1 MLPANEYLFPVT
13 QYWPFLTG
21 FIAFVIVLLT
31 LDLTVFHRK
40 AHAVSMKEAGL
51 WVVFWV
57 SLAVIFNIGLYF
69 YAAWWFPQDARLMA
83 FPGFEPLKAARQVSL
98 EFLTGYV
105 IEESLSV
112 DNIFVFVVVMSYF
125 AIPAKYQHRVLFLGI
140 IGAIVFRGIFIAL
153 GALLMKIHW
162 VIYVFGAFLIITG
175 IKMAF
180 SDDKPPE
187 PEKNP
192 LIRAFR
198 KMMPVTPAFHGQN
211 FFVRLNGVL
220 HATPLFIVVLFL
232 EATDIVFAVD
242 SVPAIFA
249 VTREPLIVFTSNI
262 FAILGLRAM
271 YFLLAGAMDKFHL
284 LRYGLALI
292 LIFVGLK
299 MVWLDHLAG
308 GKFPIGWSL
317 AIIAAILGGAV
328 VLSLL
333 RPSAHSHPSKEEE
346 SVTQEESTH

>member
-1 MLPANEYLFPVT
+1 MLPANEYLFPIAE
-13 QYWPFLTG
+13 YWPFLAG
-21 FIAFVIVLLT
+21 FIAFVILLLA

-57 SLAVIFNIGLYF
+57 SLAVIFNIGLYL
-69 YAAWWFPQDARLMA
+69 YASWWFPQEQRLMA
-83 FPGFEPLKAARQVSL
+83 IPGFDPLKAARQVSL

-153 GALLMKIHW
+153 GALLMKFHW

-175 IKMAF
+175 IRMAF
-180 SDDKPPE
+180 SDEKPPE

-192 LIRAFR
+192 LIRLFR
-198 KMMPVTPAFHGQN
+198 KMMPVTPTFHGQS
-211 FFVRLNGVL
+211 FFVRLGGVL

-292 LIFVGLK
+292 LVFVGLK

-317 AIIAAILGGAV
+317 TIIGAILAIAV
-328 VLSLL
+328 ASSLL
-333 RPSAHSHPSKEEE
+333 STPKHKAEEVLDPE
-346 SVTQEESTH
+346 HET

>member
-1 MLPANEYLFPVT
+1 MAE
-13 QYWPFLTG
+13 YWPFLLG
-21 FIAFVIVLLT
+21 FIAFVIFLLT
-31 LDLTVFHRK
+31 LDLTVFHRR
-40 AHAVSMKEAGL
+40 AHADSMRVAGL

-57 SLAVIFNIGLYF
+57 ALAVIFNVGLY
-69 YAAWWFPQDARLMA
+69 YYCVWWFPQEARLMA
-83 FPGFEPLKAARQVSL
+83 IPGFDPVQAARQVSL

-125 AIPAKYQHRVLFLGI
+125 SIPAKYQHRVLFLGI
-140 IGAIVFRGIFIAL
+140 IGAIIFRGIFIGL
-153 GALLMKIHW
+153 GALLMTIHW
-162 VIYVFGAFLIITG
+162 VIYVFGAFLIFTG
-175 IKMAF
+175 IRMAF
-180 SDDKPPE
+180 SDGEAPE

-192 LIRAFR
+192 LIRLFR
-198 KMMPVTPAFHGQN
+198 KFMPVTPVFHGQH
-211 FFVRLNGVL
+211 FFVRLQGKL

-262 FAILGLRAM
+262 FAILGLRAL
-271 YFLLAGAMDKFHL
+271 YFLLAGAMDKFYL
-284 LRYGLALI
+284 LRYGLAAI
-292 LIFVGLK
+292 LVFVGLK

-317 AIIAAILGGAV
+317 GIIGLILALSV
-328 VLSLL
+328 VISLL
-333 RPSAHSHPSKEEE
+333 RPLKQSGSAE
-346 SVTQEESTH
+346 SIDEASRDDSAKSA

>member
-1 MLPANEYLFPVT
+1 MNVHLFPIAE
-13 QYWPFLTG
+13 YWPFLIG
-21 FIAFVIVLLT
+21 FILFVILLLT

-40 AHAVSMKEAGL
+40 AHAVSIREAGL

-57 SLAVIFNIGLYF
+57 SLAVVFNIGLYF
-69 YAAWWFPQDARLMA
+69 YASWWFPQEARLMA
-83 FPGFEPLKAARQVSL
+83 IPGFHPEQAARQVAL

-125 AIPAKYQHRVLFLGI
+125 AIPSKYQHRVLFLGI
-140 IGAIVFRGIFIAL
+140 LGAIVFRGIFIAL
-153 GALLMKIHW
+153 GAFLMNFHW
-162 VIYVFGAFLIITG
+162 VIYVFGAFLIVTG
-175 IKMAF
+175 IRMAF
-180 SDDKPPE
+180 ADEKPPE
-187 PEKNP
+187 PDKNP
-192 LIRAFR
+192 LIRLFR
-198 KMMPVTPAFHGQN
+198 RAMPVTPSFHGQH
-211 FFVRLNGVL
+211 FFVRLGGKL

-271 YFLLAGAMDKFHL
+271 YFLLAGAMDKFYL
-284 LRYGLALI
+284 LRFGLAAI
-292 LIFVGLK
+292 LVFVGLK

-317 AIIAAILGGAV
+317 LIIGGILGLSV
-328 VLSLL
+328 VFSLL
-333 RPSAHSHPSKEEE
+333 RPVPHGGDNTALDEVSRHDEE
-346 SVTQEESTH
+346 Q